1 MRQVEIVQVNLRQ
14 YQIHKRRVKFRNPAH
29 GLIFFS
35 VPLIFKRLNIS
46 GTEKNISPWAG
57 FRNFTRRLCI

>member
-35 VPLIFKRLNIS
+35 VPLLFKRLN
-46 GTEKNISPWAG
+46 
-57 FRNFTRRLCI
+57 FQL